1 MTKRFPIIS
10 FYAGNLAVICY
21 ISFTILAFSHFPL
34 PYSPTSNWLSD
45 LGNPN
50 LNPQGAIFYN
60 FGIIAT
66 AMLLILFFLGL
77 LIWKIV
83 NKRIQFIMLYLGQGF
98 GVLGALCMIMSAIFP
113 ISMLEAHSFWST
125 ALYIMLS
132 TGFVFLAAAL
142 RYHSNIPRWLLILGI
157 STASSVILMSMYKTT
172 YMLEWITLV
181 LFLSNVGL
189 VGIETRR
196 HFYWKTGLSHD

>member
-1 MTKRFPIIS
+1 MIKRYPLIS
-10 FYAGNLAVICY
+10 FYAGILVVICY
-21 ISFTILAFSHFPL
+21 ISFTILAFSQFPL

-66 AMLLILFFLGL
+66 AILLVLFFLGL
-77 LIWKIV
+77 FVWRIV
-83 NKRIQFIMLYLGQGF
+83 NKRIQITMLYLGQGF
-98 GVLGALCMIMSAIFP
+98 GVSGAFCMIMSAIFP
-113 ISMLEAHSFWST
+113 ISMFEIHSFWST

-157 STASSVILMSMYKTT
+157 STAPSVILTSLFQTIYI
-172 YMLEWITLV
+172 LEWITLV
-181 LFLSNVGL
+181 LFLSFVSL
-189 VGIETRR
+189 VGIVTRR
-196 HFYWKTGLSHD
+196 QFLLKVGRSYA

>member
-1 MTKRFPIIS
+1 MIKRYPIIS
-10 FYAGNLAVICY
+10 FYTGILAVMCY
-21 ISFTILAFSHFPL
+21 IGFTILAFSHFPL

-77 LIWKIV
+77 FVWRIV
-83 NKRIQFIMLYLGQGF
+83 NKRIQITMLYLGQGC

-113 ISMLEAHSFWST
+113 INMFKAHSLWST

-157 STASSVILMSMYKTT
+157 STAPSVILMSMFKTT
-172 YMLEWITLV
+172 YVLEWITLI
-181 LFLSNVGL
+181 LFLSYVSL

-196 HFYWKTGLSHD
+196 HFYWKTGLSHA